1 MTSLRTAVPI
11 AVPMAAPMASPVVTA
26 KTALPVPDYMRDV
39 YRWAYID
46 PRNVRL
52 LDRNIVVSTILWGN
66 NRRLQRITF
75 GEFEP
80 GQRVLQAAHVYGDVV
95 PNLARRIGPKGHL
108 EAIDITPIQVACM
121 RRKLTGL
128 PWVRVR
134 RANAREPG
142 GGPYD
147 GVCSYF
153 LLHEVPDDWK
163 RAIVDGLLAS
173 VKPGGKAVFLDYHQ
187 PPAWHP
193 LKGLMS
199 TIFDHLEPFA
209 KGLWDREI
217 WELAENA
224 AGFSWRKETYFGG
237 LYQKVVARPLAA
249 GSDGESVGQPEF
261 ADEGSLCNR
270 TRGGIK
276 FHSRAPAKERPSN
289 KHRPGTTRKFL
300 P

>member
-1 MTSLRTAVPI
+1 MTSPVAV
-11 AVPMAAPMASPVVTA
+11 VPPAP
-26 KTALPVPDYMRDV
+26 LVPDYLCDV

-52 LDRNIVVSTILWGN
+52 LDRNIVVSAILWGN
-66 NRRLQRITF
+66 NRRLQRLTF

-95 PNLARRIGPKGHL
+95 PNLARRIGPSGHL

-121 RRKLTGL
+121 RRKLAGL
-128 PWVRVR
+128 KWVRVR
-134 RANAREPG
+134 RSDARDPG
-142 GGPYD
+142 GAPYD

-173 VKPGGKAVFLDYHQ
+173 LKPGGKAVFLDYHR
-187 PPAWHP
+187 PVGWHP

-199 TIFDHLEPFA
+199 AIFDRLEPFA

-217 WELAENA
+217 REFAGNA
-224 AGFSWRKETYFGG
+224 AAFSWRKETYFGG

-249 GSDGESVGQPEF
+249 GRNGDKPDPPASFGR
-261 ADEGSLCNR
+261 GSCATGR
-270 TRGGIK
+270 QG
-276 FHSRAPAKERPSN
+276 A
-289 KHRPGTTRKFL
+289 
-300 P
+300 

>member
-1 MTSLRTAVPI
+1 VTSHRTAI
-11 AVPMAAPMASPVVTA
+11 SIAAPMASPAVTA
-26 KTALPVPDYMRDV
+26 PLVPAYLRDV
-39 YRWAYID
+39 YEWAYLN

-52 LDRNIVVSTILWGN
+52 LDRNMVVSAILWGN
-66 NRRLQRITF
+66 NQRLQRITF

-95 PNLARRIGPKGHL
+95 PNLAHRIGPRGHL

-121 RRKLTGL
+121 KRKLAGL

-134 RANAREPG
+134 RADAREPG

-173 VKPGGKAVFLDYHQ
+173 VKPGGKAVFLDYHRPQ
-187 PPAWHP
+187 AWHP

-199 TIFDHLEPFA
+199 IVFNRLEPFA
-209 KGLWDREI
+209 KGLWDCEI
-217 WELAENA
+217 QDLTGNA
-224 AGFSWRKETYFGG
+224 AGFSWRKEIYFGG
-237 LYQKVVARPLAA
+237 LYQKVVARRPVA
-249 GSDGESVGQPEF
+249 GLGGGNVGQPAIAES
-261 ADEGSLCNR
+261 GSCATGR
-270 TRGGIK
+270 DD
-276 FHSRAPAKERPSN
+276 A
-289 KHRPGTTRKFL
+289 
-300 P
+300 